1 MRFNPVQLK
10 TLGVGDTF
18 RKFGVEDC
26 PEVRIVAFRPPPDD
40 MSSYESIKM
49 TLSGNVYTLERLDS
63 PGKTFEIT
71 LSVLDEVWQS
81 VPSVRIRRSSP
92 RAWGWVLL
100 MVILMA
106 LILAGIAAFAA
117 YGWSQ

>member
-26 PEVRIVAFRPPPDD
+26 PELRIVAFRPPPDD

-63 PGKTFEIT
+63 PGRTFEIT

-92 RAWGWVLL
+92 RVV
-100 MVILMA
+100 MVGSLAGVMLAVVVVAVMA
-106 LILAGIAAFAA
+106 LLD
-117 YGWSQ
+117 W